1 MPKIDFTAMPSSAR
15 VWVFAASAPLVGAA
29 HEQLMDAVDGH
40 LQRWAAH
47 GVPLRCARDWRDDR
61 FLAIAVDEAA
71 TGASGCSIDGLFR
84 VLTSLEGQ
92 LGTSLLDGSTVFW
105 RDHDGAIHAAS
116 RSEFKAAGRE
126 GRVSGATRVFDT
138 TVERVGAWRDEFERT
153 AATSWHAKLLAPVS
167 VSA

>member
-1 MPKIDFTAMPSSAR
+1 MPKIDFNTMPSSAR
-15 VWVFAASAPLVGAA
+15 VWVFGAAAPVVGAA
-29 HEQLMDAVDGH
+29 HQQLIDAVDAH
-40 LQRWAAH
+40 LHRWAAH

-105 RDHDGAIHAAS
+105 RDANNSIHAAS
-116 RSEFKAAGRE
+116 RSAFKAAGVE
-126 GRVSGATRVFDT
+126 GRVDGSTTVFDT
-138 TVERVGAWRDEFERT
+138 TVDSVGAWRDQFER
-153 AATSWHAKLLAPVS
+153 AAAASWHAKLIAPAS
-167 VSA
+167 VPR